1 MCTPFIRDVVVEF
14 DGEDLSKYGLFPLF
28 LWYLNDVIHLP
39 EYFAQVSVNR
49 RRNHNRRRKRA
60 KTEYTDVQ
68 MCMGLVAIAVC
79 GIPRLYQGEALL
91 KTESQVAHL
100 CGLQKFFD
108 QSTAHRYLNRFGKWH
123 VSQLDRI
130 NTQVLSAEGESMR
143 QDVVILDIDSQTHPL
158 ESRKREGA
166 VVGYNRKKPGKPCLQ
181 WNVGFVRGEAISQRL
196 MAGNTHGS
204 QSLKGIVSD
213 VQQKLSSPPSIL
225 RLDGGYLS
233 GATLNYVVANQFY
246 LCMAA
251 RYDFLLANGGKP
263 DETKWMRTD
272 AKTRLYELGQ
282 SRVISTSPHCFR
294 TILVEK
300 EQDPFPNSK
309 SQKKVLRYG
318 IIERLPF
325 SPSAE
330 ELYQFYHGRQTIEH
344 FFKESVGP
352 FNAGK
357 LPSQK
362 FRGNE
367 AYLHL
372 VTIAE
377 NCCVLFKKKFSPLT
391 GKAVL
396 WKPLETA
403 SFITGLPLKSPTG
416 S

>member
-1 MCTPFIRDVVVEF
+1 
-14 DGEDLSKYGLFPLF
+14 
-28 LWYLNDVIHLP
+28 
-39 EYFAQVSVNR
+39 
-49 RRNHNRRRKRA
+49 
-60 KTEYTDVQ
+60 
-68 MCMGLVAIAVC
+68 MGLVAISTL
-79 GIPRLYQGEALL
+79 GIGRIYQIDDLL
-91 KTESQVAHL
+91 STETQLAPL
-100 CGLQKFFD
+100 IGLPQFFN

-123 VSQLDRI
+123 VSQLDRVNI
-130 NTQVLSAEGESMR
+130 QVLKSHGESMR
-143 QDVVILDIDSQTHPL
+143 QDVVLLDIDSQPPPL

-181 WNVGFVRGEAISQRL
+181 WNVGFVRGEAVSQRL

-204 QSLKGIVSD
+204 QSLKWIVSD
-213 VQQKLSSPPSIL
+213 VQQKLSSPPSLL

-251 RYDFLLANGGKP
+251 RYDWIVAQGVEV
-263 DETKWMRTD
+263 DETKWIRCD
-272 AKTRLYELGQ
+272 AKTRLYELGL

-294 TILVEK
+294 TRLVEK
-300 EQDPFPNSK
+300 EQDPFPKSK
-309 SQKKVLRYG
+309 SQKKILRYG

-325 SPSAE
+325 SPSPA

-352 FNAGK
+352 FHAGK

-367 AYLHL
+367 AYLQR

-377 NCCVLFKKKFSPLT
+377 NCCVLFKKKFSLPT
-391 GKAVL
+391 GETVL
-396 WKPLETA
+396 WKPLET
-403 SFITGLPLKSPTG
+403 G
-416 S
+416 